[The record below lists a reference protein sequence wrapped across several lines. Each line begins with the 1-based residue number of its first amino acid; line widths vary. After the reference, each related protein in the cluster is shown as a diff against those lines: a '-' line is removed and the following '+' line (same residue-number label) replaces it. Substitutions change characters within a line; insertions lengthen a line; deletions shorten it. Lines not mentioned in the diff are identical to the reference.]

1 MPNSGETAGLAS
13 AFWDFSIRLYSNT
26 QVRDQLLQWQDENG
40 ANVNAALLCV
50 WTGKRGRALS
60 AEQLRRAHSAVAGW
74 HSAITQPLREQRRRL
89 KIDWQPLA
97 PGFEQTRQAILH
109 AELEAERVEQ
119 TLLLEALAPWPAAA
133 PGDSG
138 NLAAVNLQTYLGAAA
153 TAAPASIIAA
163 ICSAE

>member
-1 MPNSGETAGLAS
+1 MPNSGETARLAVT
-13 AFWDFSIRLYSNT
+13 FWDFSLRLYGNV
-26 QVRDQLLQWQDENG
+26 QVREQLLQWQDENG
-40 ANVNAALLCV
+40 ANVNAALLCI
-50 WTGKRGRALS
+50 WAGKRGRALTHD
-60 AEQLRRAHSAVAGW
+60 QLRRALSALAGW
-74 HSAITQPLREQRRRL
+74 HSAVTHPLREQRRRL
-89 KIDWQPLA
+89 RNDWQHLA
-97 PGFEQTRQAILH
+97 PGFVQTRQAILH

-119 TLLLEALAPWPAAA
+119 TLLLEALRPWPAAA